1 MFGIKDIF
9 TTINL
14 MGGVVAVCLCIDGH
28 PWAAGLA
35 VMIGYAAGDT
45 MDGWIARKL
54 NSANQF
60 GAEYD
65 TIADHMSHIIAP
77 AAIVYTVYAGAGL
90 VAAPFDRI
98 LAIVLAGSIIVAA
111 SIRHA
116 RNIVVPVSFR
126 GIWGGLPRSVL
137 GFMAMSYAN
146 AALAPFLPG
155 GLWLGV
161 VLIPLM
167 AAATLTRWPFP
178 NHHLARKHFLHV
190 RLLVISFFVVMP
202 ITLVLAPA
210 FLYDVIFF
218 FMFGYSLTS
227 WMGLTPNER
236 SAYREAVRTARQ
248 AAA

>member
-14 MGGVVAVCLCIDGH
+14 MGGVAAVCLCINGD
-28 PWAAGLA
+28 PYAAGLA
-35 VMIGYAAGDT
+35 VMIGYVAGDT
-45 MDGWIARKL
+45 VDGWIARKL

-77 AAIVYTVYAGAGL
+77 AAIVYTVYADAGL
-90 VAAPFDRI
+90 LPAPFDMI
-98 LAIVLAGSIIVAA
+98 LAMALAGSIIAAA

-146 AALAPFLPG
+146 AALAPYLPG
-155 GLWLGV
+155 GMWLGV
-161 VLIPLM
+161 ALIPLM
-167 AAATLTRWPFP
+167 AAATLTRWPFA
-178 NHHLARKHFLHV
+178 NHHLGRKHFLHV
-190 RLLVISFFVVMP
+190 RLLVLSFFIVTP
-202 ITLVLAPA
+202 ITVVVAPA

-218 FMFGYSLTS
+218 FMLGYSLTA

-236 SAYREAVRTARQ
+236 SAYREAVRTARE